1 MRPDSTGPASASP
14 PPPLD
19 RIARI
24 QSEWARERPDVDV
37 SPLGVIGRLHRLAG
51 MLTEQLCVVYRRF
64 GLSEGEFD
72 VLAALRRAGEPFE
85 RAPGEL
91 AVHTMV
97 TTGAMTKRIDRLE
110 RDGLVTR
117 RRSAGDG
124 RGRVVALTPAG
135 RELIDRAFTEH
146 MRNERR
152 LLDALPPKAAAQL
165 EALLTTWLGHVE
177 PPHRAR
183 VATDQAYPTRR
194 TGQTPGGSSR
204 V

>member
-1 MRPDSTGPASASP
+1 MHPDTTGPTPAPVPS
-14 PPPLD
+14 PLD
-19 RIARI
+19 HIARI
-24 QSEWARERPDVDV
+24 QAVWARERPDVDV
-37 SPLGVIGRLHRLAG
+37 SPMGVIGRLHRLAG

-91 AVHTMV
+91 ASHTMV

-135 RELIDRAFTEH
+135 RELIDRAFVEH
-146 MRNERR
+146 MRNERH
-152 LLDALPPKAAAQL
+152 LLDALSPEEAARL
-165 EALLTTWLGHVE
+165 EALLTTWLGRVE
-177 PPHRAR
+177 PPRA
-183 VATDQAYPTRR
+183 A
-194 TGQTPGGSSR
+194 G
-204 V
+204 